1 MVEKLGSKELYRV
14 PRLARVV
21 RFGVVLGLPIQL
33 EKGFVPNG

>member
-1 MVEKLGSKELYRV
+1 VVEKLGSKELYRV
-14 PRLARVV
+14 PRLAGVV